1 MKYFNPNPTCKYF
14 KSGSPK
20 NWYINDS
27 SVRAVAKALNL
38 TWEDAYDKLSKAGKE
53 IYNIPSSKQAIDK
66 VLENEYNFITL
77 GKPKKGESR
86 PTVSNFAKQN
96 NKGYYVLNLAD
107 YYIAI
112 VDGEVYDVSEK
123 CLESSVYSYWVKK

>member
-38 TWEDAYDKLSKAGKE
+38 TWEDAYDKLSKA
-53 IYNIPSSKQAIDK
+53 
-66 VLENEYNFITL
+66 
-77 GKPKKGESR
+77 
-86 PTVSNFAKQN
+86 
-96 NKGYYVLNLAD
+96 
-107 YYIAI
+107 
-112 VDGEVYDVSEK
+112 
-123 CLESSVYSYWVKK
+123 